1 MNINIDLGN
10 LWEMLSAVGTV
21 GAVILSLVLALREKN
36 RHITVLITTEQYSGH
51 SYIITLCKSPMDAF
65 LLEDIGYERFGLKKS
80 LKAKFDNGFE
90 ILDSN
95 EVAKAQKQFPF
106 SFSNDNLIKIGLWD
120 WEYKNLIN
128 KKIKF
133 YVRDNNG
140 KYHKSNKFK
149 ILDVS
154 KKDQL

>member
-10 LWEMLSAVGTV
+10 LWEMLSAVGTI

-90 ILDSN
+90 IMDSN

-128 KKIKF
+128 K
-133 YVRDNNG
+133 
-140 KYHKSNKFK
+140 
-149 ILDVS
+149 
-154 KKDQL
+154 